1 MPIIVFDE
9 THNERVL
16 LRTWTHL
23 RDLFQRHNIDIEQ
36 YTDFPITADKI
47 QVADIFVFGCPDGSK
62 LYEYEIKT
70 LVNYVEKGGNLF
82 VLGHSG
88 GDRGLMSNMNLL
100 LENFDIEFMSNQV
113 IDNVDCWDNI
123 PTHVIIKNF
132 EQHPAVEDITTF
144 CYISGCSLVVDPPT
158 KAIAFS
164 GYHAETPKKP
174 VIAVRNYGQGKVCAI
189 GCHRSFSGYRAG
201 ISLFDNSQLLIKIVQ
216 WLLDKEEE
224 TPSSSTPITS
234 EVPSPSTPE
243 ISSTSP
249 KIENQKVVTT
259 PKRVQRT
266 LSKQTKGQ
274 IRPTQTQVR
283 KIQPKGSK
291 IKRISPDSPSVMK
304 VSPSRLSTPSKPFS
318 TPDGSISSSFLQ
330 DLSTLK
336 SDVQAL
342 HQIVN
347 EVKNEL
353 KSLKGETNQKI
364 DELMKELKVIGS
376 IIRLKKF

>member
-1 MPIIVFDE
+1 MPTIVFDE

-16 LRTWTHL
+16 LNTWTHL

-132 EQHPAVEDITTF
+132 EQHPAVEGITTF

-174 VIAVRNYGQGKVCAI
+174 IIAVRNYGQGKVCAI

-201 ISLFDNSQLLIKIVQ
+201 ISLFNNSQLLIKIVQ
-216 WLLDKEEE
+216 WLLEKEEE
-224 TPSSSTPITS
+224 APSSSMSLIS
-234 EVPSPSTPE
+234 EEPSPSTSAL
-243 ISSTSP
+243 SSKSP
-249 KIENQKVVTT
+249 RIENQEVVTT
-259 PKRVQRT
+259 PKRAQSKLT
-266 LSKQTKGQ
+266 KQTKHQ

-283 KIQPKGSK
+283 KIQPKGTK
-291 IKRISPDSPSVMK
+291 IKRISSDSPSVTK
-304 VSPSRLSTPSKPFS
+304 VSSSRISTSAKPSSI
-318 TPDGSISSSFLQ
+318 PDSSISSFLQ
-330 DLSTLK
+330 ELSTLK

-342 HQIVN
+342 HQIVS

-364 DELMKELKVIGS
+364 DELMKELKVISS
-376 IIRLKKF
+376 IIRIKKF